1 MSDTGD
7 TCDVPREHA
16 DAANSEVRDTFELFR
31 NYLDKKLASLKR
43 EFSEESD
50 NLSDKTFKKLKEDN
64 SIKLKYVGNRLQFE
78 LNSELESDLD
88 SLEKCMSKKDFK
100 KGSEIL
106 ELAKQKIHKRN
117 KLIRFAVKSLGGWE
131 TVHSED
137 EKRIKKAELRALR
150 NIKSRK
156 NDSACRK
163 PSATVSSAHTDK
175 RVSGRQ
181 YFQNLHPI
189 RLTGNNLFVDLSNFL
204 QLEIPT
210 VDRHMTY
217 AICVDDP
224 ATGGET
230 VKNLEQTRQLQTRNK
245 DIND

>member
-43 EFSEESD
+43 EFYEERD
-50 NLSDKTFKKLKEDN
+50 NLSDKTFKKLKEAN

-78 LNSELESDLD
+78 FNSELESDLD
-88 SLEKCMSKKDFK
+88 SLEKCMS
-100 KGSEIL
+100 SEIL

-117 KLIRFAVKSLGGWE
+117 KLIRLADKSPGGWE
-131 TVHSED
+131 TVREYESDELASDSED

-156 NDSACRK
+156 NDSARRK
-163 PSATVSSAHTDK
+163 PSATVSSADTDK

-181 YFQNLHPI
+181 YFQRSPSQSTYGRQPFRGFKQFSSI
-189 RLTGNNLFVDLSNFL
+189 RNTNSRS
-204 QLEIPT
+204 P
-210 VDRHMTY
+210 Y
-217 AICVDDP
+217 
-224 ATGGET
+224 
-230 VKNLEQTRQLQTRNK
+230 
-245 DIND
+245 DIFYLCGRPGHWRRDSGKFGANEASTDKK